1 MSNRR
6 TRRAARRA
14 REPMPRAQFERE
26 LIKVVDGGETADPSV
41 KAFWDDLS
49 VALGVR
55 AALSASDGIEL
66 LRRESRAD
74 A

>member
-6 TRRAARRA
+6 TRRAARCA

-26 LIKVVDGGETADPSV
+26 LIKVVDGFQTADPSV

-55 AALSASDGIEL
+55 AALSTNDGIEL
-66 LRRESRAD
+66 LRSEGCAD